1 MEFEARIRKVRG
13 SLTQRECAK
22 RLDIHVSTWQQYE
35 DGNIPKGDILQRIH
49 KEFHVDLNW
58 LLTGQGEAY
67 TGLEIEGG
75 HIAEDQ
81 GEYGV
86 KKPFKRALQPPEG
99 VGFFGREDESTRGVA
114 MQTLSREEMALIRSL
129 RFCGEEYRK
138 RVYNAVSIRAR
149 NVLEEK
155 ALPSEESGKVRE
167 DLEVLSLSS
176 IE

>member
-13 SLTQRECAK
+13 SLTQRECAR

-58 LLTGQGEAY
+58 LLTGQGEPY
-67 TGLEIEGG
+67 TGLETQNG

-81 GEYGV
+81 GEYKI
-86 KKPFKRALQPPEG
+86 KKPFKKELPFSEG
-99 VGFFGREDESTRGVA
+99 GSEKKGEITQGATMES
-114 MQTLSREEMALIRSL
+114 LSREEMALIRSL

-149 NVLEEK
+149 NVLQEK
-155 ALPSEESGKVRE
+155 GGQSEESGEVRE

>member
-13 SLTQRECAK
+13 SLTQRECAR
-22 RLDIHVSTWQQYE
+22 RLNIHVSTWQQYE

-58 LLTGQGEAY
+58 LLTGQGDAY
-67 TGLEIEGG
+67 TGLETESG
-75 HIAEDQ
+75 HIAENQ
-81 GEYGV
+81 GEYRV
-86 KKPFKRALQPPEG
+86 KKPVKREFPLPEG
-99 VGFFGREDESTRGVA
+99 GEKGESLQSEATER
-114 MQTLSREEMALIRSL
+114 LSREELALIRAL
-129 RFCGEEYRK
+129 RFCGEAYRK

-155 ALPSEESGKVRE
+155 GLQSEERESVRE

>member
-1 MEFEARIRKVRG
+1 MELKDRIRKVRG
-13 SLTQRECAK
+13 TLTQRECAN
-22 RLDIHVSTWQQYE
+22 RLGIHTSTWQQYE

-49 KEFHVDLNW
+49 KEFLVDLNW
-58 LLTGQGEAY
+58 LLTGQGDPY
-67 TGLEIEGG
+67 TGLETQNG
-75 HIAEDQ
+75 HIAEDH
-81 GEYGV
+81 GKYRV
-86 KKPFKRALQPPEG
+86 KKPSDEQLRFVEG
-99 VGFFGREDESTRGVA
+99 GAMES
-114 MQTLSREEMALIRSL
+114 LSREEMALIRSL

-155 ALPSEESGKVRE
+155 GVQSEESGEVRE

>member
-1 MEFEARIRKVRG
+1 M
-13 SLTQRECAK
+13 TQRECAK
-22 RLDIHVSTWQQYE
+22 RLNIHVSTWQQYE

-58 LLTGQGEAY
+58 LLTGQGDPY
-67 TGLEIEGG
+67 TGLETESG
-75 HIAEDQ
+75 HIAEAPGDYRVNKPLKGELRFAQGGAEKKGESIQ
-81 GEYGV
+81 GEAI
-86 KKPFKRALQPPEG
+86 KR
-99 VGFFGREDESTRGVA
+99 
-114 MQTLSREEMALIRSL
+114 LSREEMALIRSL
-129 RFCGEEYRK
+129 RFCGEAYRK

-155 ALPSEESGKVRE
+155 GLQSEESGEVRE

>member
-13 SLTQRECAK
+13 SLTQRECAR

-49 KEFHVDLNW
+49 DEFHVDLNW

-67 TGLEIEGG
+67 TGLEKESG

-81 GEYGV
+81 GEYKV
-86 KKPFKRALQPPEG
+86 KKPLQNVLQPPEG
-99 VGFFGREDESTRGVA
+99 GALSGVKRISPEGVA
-114 MQTLSREEMALIRSL
+114 WESLSREEVALIRSL
-129 RFCGEEYRK
+129 RFCGEAYRK

-155 ALPSEESGKVRE
+155 GLQSEDRDDLRE

>member
-1 MEFEARIRKVRG
+1 MEFETRIRKVRG
-13 SLTQRECAK
+13 SLTQRECAQ

-58 LLTGQGEAY
+58 LLTGQGEPY
-67 TGLEIEGG
+67 TGLETQKG

-81 GEYGV
+81 SEY
-86 KKPFKRALQPPEG
+86 KTMKPFKRELPFSKGLAEKKGEVTEG
-99 VGFFGREDESTRGVA
+99 ATMES
-114 MQTLSREEMALIRSL
+114 LSREEMALIRSL

-155 ALPSEESGKVRE
+155 GVQSEESGEVRE